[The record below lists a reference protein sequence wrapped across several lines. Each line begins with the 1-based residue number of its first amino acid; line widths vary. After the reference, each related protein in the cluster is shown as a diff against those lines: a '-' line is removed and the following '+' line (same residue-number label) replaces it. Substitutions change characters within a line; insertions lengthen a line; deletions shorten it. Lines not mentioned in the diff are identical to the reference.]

1 MNTTT
6 IETTINAS
14 TQKVWDMW
22 TLPEH
27 IMGWA
32 FASDEW
38 TCPRAENDIRKDG
51 RFLTRMETK
60 DGSEGFD
67 FTGVYTE
74 VTPLSSISYTM
85 DDGRTVSVLFGKVS
99 EGETKVIETFEM
111 ESENSEELQ
120 RAGWESI
127 LNNFKKYVE
136 SN

>member
-1 MNTTT
+1 MKTIS
-6 IETTINAS
+6 IETIINAS
-14 TQKVWDMW
+14 AQKVWDMW

-27 IMGWA
+27 IIGWA
-32 FASDEW
+32 FASDDW

-51 RFLTRMETK
+51 TFLTRMEAA
-60 DGSEGFD
+60 DGSAGFD

-74 VTPLSSISYTM
+74 VTPLSSIAYTM
-85 DDGRTVSVLFGKVS
+85 DDGRTVSILFQKTHDT
-99 EGETKVIETFEM
+99 ETKITETFEM

-120 RAGWESI
+120 RAGWQSI

>member
-1 MNTTT
+1 MNTIT

-27 IMGWA
+27 IIGWA
-32 FASDEW
+32 FASDNW

-120 RAGWESI
+120 RAGWQSI